1 MQNESTALS
10 TFKKWHIGDVTVTRV
25 QEMATITMEVEW
37 LFKDATSANVLRHR
51 WLQPDFATEAGQLR
65 VNIQA
70 FIIEA
75 GGKRIMVDPCI
86 GNHKQRASPL
96 FNMLDN
102 PFIERLTAAGF
113 PPESIDY
120 VLCTHLHVD
129 HCGWNT
135 HLVDG
140 RWVPTFV
147 NARHLFAR
155 REFEYACSD
164 KGPEQENTYNDSV
177 RPIEEAGLVD
187 LVDFHHHLLDEI
199 WLEPTP
205 GHTPGHCA
213 IRIRSKGVEAVIS
226 GDLIHHPLQAAEPG
240 VCSNYDYDGPM
251 AIRTRHAFLDGCVEG
266 SMLLLGTHFAEPTGV
281 RVHRDGDHWVMEG
294 A

>member
-1 MQNESTALS
+1 MEEANRTLS
-10 TFKKWHIGDVTVTRV
+10 TFKKWQIGEVTVTRV
-25 QEMATITMEVEW
+25 QEMATVVMEVEW
-37 LFKDATSANVLRHR
+37 LFKDATAADVQRHD
-51 WLQPDFATEAGQLR
+51 WLHPHYVTDDGKLL

-75 GGKRIMVDPCI
+75 QGKRIMVDPCI
-86 GNHKQRASPL
+86 GNHKPRDSAL
-96 FNMLDN
+96 FNMLNN
-102 PFIERLTAAGF
+102 PFIERLTSAGF

-140 RWVPTFV
+140 KWVPTFV

-155 REFEYACSD
+155 REYEYARQD
-164 KGPEQENTYNDSV
+164 KGPEQENTYRDSIK
-177 RPIEEAGLVD
+177 PIADAGLME
-187 LVDFHHHLLDEI
+187 LVEFHHRILDEV

-213 IRIRSKGVEAVIS
+213 IKIRSHGKEAVIS
-226 GDLIHHPLQAAEPG
+226 GDLIHHPLQAAQPA
-240 VCSNYDYDGPM
+240 VCSNYDFDGAQ
-251 AIRTRHAFLDGCVEG
+251 AIATRHAFLNGCVHG
-266 SMLLLGTHFAEPTGV
+266 ATMLLGTHFADPTGV
-281 RVHRDGDHWVMEG
+281 RVVRVGDAWRLE
-294 A
+294 AY

>member
-1 MQNESTALS
+1 
-10 TFKKWHIGDVTVTRV
+10 
-25 QEMATITMEVEW
+25 
-37 LFKDATSANVLRHR
+37 
-51 WLQPDFATEAGQLR
+51 
-65 VNIQA
+65 
-70 FIIEA
+70 
-75 GGKRIMVDPCI
+75 MVDPCI

-102 PFIERLTAAGF
+102 PFLERLTAAGF

-147 NARHLFAR
+147 NARHLFAK
-155 REFEYACSD
+155 REFEYARSD
-164 KGPEQENTYNDSV
+164 KGAEQENTYADSI

-187 LVDFHHHLLDEI
+187 LVDFHHHLLDEV

-251 AIRTRHAFLDGCVEG
+251 AVRTRHAFLDGCVAG
-266 SMLLLGTHFAEPTGV
+266 STLLLGTHFAEPTGV
-281 RVHRDGDHWVMEG
+281 RVYRNGDNWIMEG